1 MLVLVGVTSYYQV
14 WWLWLSKSERLY
26 SLCQKIVEYVDG
38 IHHPSPPVDWIWDIY
53 DISNQ
58 KCCACTRG
66 FIDCPAANDKFGR
79 DVFIHKAWILRSSW
93 WLFFG
98 TPWFPTDV
106 FVGVM
111 KWRMMWYWIVV
122 FYTLNWDLMENF
134 EKCITWCFRM
144 VTPVPNVYSLEF
156 GEFSKSRWMKLLRIR
171 WGAYNNQPWDHI

>member
-1 MLVLVGVTSYYQV
+1 MLSSNNNFSWDMLVLVGVTSYYQV

-93 WLFFG
+93 WLFF
-98 TPWFPTDV
+98 WHS
-106 FVGVM
+106 
-111 KWRMMWYWIVV
+111 VV
-122 FYTLNWDLMENF
+122 SY
-134 EKCITWCFRM
+134 WCFCWGHE
-144 VTPVPNVYSLEF
+144 VKDDVILNSSFLHFKLGPD
-156 GEFSKSRWMKLLRIR
+156 GEFWEMYHLMFQDGDSCT
-171 WGAYNNQPWDHI
+171 